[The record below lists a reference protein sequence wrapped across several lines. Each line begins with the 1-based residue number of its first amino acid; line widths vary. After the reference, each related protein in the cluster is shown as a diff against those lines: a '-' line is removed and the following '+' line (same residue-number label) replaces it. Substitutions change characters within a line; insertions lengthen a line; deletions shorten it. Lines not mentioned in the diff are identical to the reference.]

1 MIKEVKKGYHDIE
14 SEATLQEL
22 SQFLAE
28 LLKIHPEL
36 SGMKVC
42 VSAEC
47 GCSGA
52 LVAYPLTAV
61 VPDGR
66 IDTIHLVSND
76 DGYREPEGWTFYR
89 EVGESND

>member
-14 SEATLQEL
+14 GEATLQEL
-22 SQFLAE
+22 SQFLVE
-28 LLKIHPEL
+28 LLEMRPEL
-36 SGMKVC
+36 ARMQVC
-42 VSAEC
+42 VSAES

-52 LVAYPLTAV
+52 LIAYPLTVV

-76 DGYREPEGWTFYR
+76 DEDREPDGWTFYR
-89 EVGESND
+89 EVGEND

>member
-1 MIKEVKKGYHDIE
+1 MIKEVERGYHDIE
-14 SEATLQEL
+14 GEATLQEL

-28 LLKIHPEL
+28 LLRIHPEL
-36 SGMKVC
+36 AHMQ
-42 VSAEC
+42 VSVAAES

-66 IDTIHLVSND
+66 IDTINLVSND
-76 DGYREPEGWTFYR
+76 DAGREPDGWTFYR
-89 EVGESND
+89 EVGDQ

>member
-1 MIKEVKKGYHDIE
+1 MIKEVERGFHDIE
-14 SEATLQEL
+14 GEATLQEL
-22 SQFLAE
+22 SQFLVE

-36 SGMKVC
+36 AHMQ
-42 VSAEC
+42 VSVAAES

-52 LVAYPLTAV
+52 SIAYPLTVV

-76 DGYREPEGWTFYR
+76 DDDREPDGWTFYR
-89 EVGESND
+89 EVGEQ